1 MSVIEK
7 IVMVS
12 KPKPHI
18 GQTIIVNGAKRFNVI
33 ANGRR
38 WGNPIVTGKQI
49 GRAHV

>member
-12 KPKPHI
+12 EPKPHI

-38 WGNPIVTGKQI
+38 N
-49 GRAHV
+49 